1 MSRPRKARARLPL
14 HVHAVKARGKEYYYY
29 HPYRGTS
36 REGQRVSLPGDPFD
50 ARGIPNAAW
59 WEAYRCVAGE
69 IETGLKPG
77 SFSALIYQYKESPEW
92 VALAPQT
99 RADWSR
105 YLSWI
110 EHAWGSLLV
119 LTLEPRHVLK
129 LRDKYAETPASANN
143 LLRCLS
149 ALMSWSIPRGWRQTN
164 PCTHVKKLKGGEA
177 YPPWDTGDIEHFKAH
192 ARPDLWQAAALA
204 LYSGQRLGD
213 VLKMRWD
220 DIEEGLIA
228 VTQTKTKKKLW
239 VPMHA
244 QLRPL
249 LSDMPR
255 LSVTILTNTKGLPWT
270 AMGFRASWAAELH
283 RPDMRVLREK
293 SRVFHGLRKSAVVFL
308 LEAGCT
314 DAEVAAVTGQS
325 RQMVEHYSRQ
335 VNQKKLA
342 ARAILKWEA
351 ADTDACNE
359 PGEK

>member
-1 MSRPRKARARLPL
+1 LGRRGKPLVSLPL
-14 HVHAVKARGKEYYYY
+14 HVHAVKARGKDYYYFQRF
-29 HPYRGTS
+29 RGTA
-36 REGQRVSLPGDPFD
+36 REGERVKLPGVPFD
-50 ARGIPNAAW
+50 RNGLPEAEW
-59 WEAYRCVAGE
+59 WAAYRKLSGAP
-69 IETGLKPG
+69 ETRLKPG
-77 SFSALIYQYKESPEW
+77 SFSALIAAYKESPEW

-99 RADWSR
+99 RTDWTR

-110 EHAWGSLLV
+110 ENAWGGLSIAA
-119 LTLEPRHVLK
+119 LEPKHVLK
-129 LRDKYAETPASANN
+129 LRDKHADKPASANN

-164 PCTHVKKLKGGEA
+164 PCTHVRKLKGGEA
-177 YPPWDTGDIEHFKAH
+177 YPPWDAGDIEHFKAH
-192 ARPDLWQAAALA
+192 ARNDLWQAAGLA

-220 DIEEGLIA
+220 DIENGLIA

-239 VPMHA
+239 IPMHV
-244 QLRPL
+244 QLRQL
-249 LSDMPR
+249 LSEMPR
-255 LSVTILTNTKGLPWT
+255 SSVTILTNSKGLPWT
-270 AMGFRASWAAELH
+270 GMGFRASWSAEMH
-283 RPDMRVLREK
+283 RAEMRMLRDK
-293 SRVFHGLRKSAVVFL
+293 GRVFHGLRKSAVVFL

-351 ADTDACNE
+351 ADTE